1 MPFSIPVGPL
11 LDSGPVVVF
20 LMSLLDADTGAA
32 WAALWTVA
40 GADDAPLLLAA
51 ALLAPVLAE
60 GLLYEIGRK
69 RAAQDVEIPER
80 LRRALL
86 ERPKTA
92 LLGLKFLF
100 PLRWTAP
107 LAAGACGIG
116 RDTFWSINTAG
127 QCLRT
132 LLFAACAYGVFDAL
146 YALPEE
152 TALVRNLL
160 AGLALTTL
168 LAIVVGRV
176 VLERLAT
183 HLKREER

>member
-1 MPFSIPVGPL
+1 MPFSIPVDPL

-32 WAALWTVA
+32 WATLWTIA
-40 GADDAPLLLAA
+40 RSDDGPLLLAA
-51 ALLAPVLAE
+51 AFLAPVLLE

-69 RAAQDVEIPER
+69 RAGEDVELP
-80 LRRALL
+80 

-100 PLRWTAP
+100 LLRWTAP
-107 LAAGACGIG
+107 LVAGACGIG
-116 RDTFWSINTAG
+116 RGTFWSINTAG
-127 QCLRT
+127 QGLRT
-132 LLFAACAYGVFDAL
+132 LLFAAGAYGVFDAL

-152 TALVRNLL
+152 TAFVRNLL

>member
-40 GADDAPLLLAA
+40 GSDDAPLLLAA

-69 RAAQDVEIPER
+69 RAAQDVEMPER

-116 RDTFWSINTAG
+116 RGTFWSINTAG

-132 LLFAACAYGVFDAL
+132 LLFAAGAYGVFDAL